1 MILITFYW
9 VSMIESISSK
19 KIRNRTEKAPSGVLG
34 EITEDENYSRVKL
47 IFESNFFSV
56 VNWLFLL

>member
-1 MILITFYW
+1 
-9 VSMIESISSK
+9 MIESISSK